1 MSIWRTSFRQTLT
14 IHFSFRTTNNDV
26 AYVMVMYSLLQFP
39 LLLEAEDG
47 YRQLWAN
54 LTSGA
59 CAGRSTVIFIL
70 SKPLC
75 TVRDSEADLTWRYV
89 PGFHYWTLN
98 MSVIVKVSIISLLHC
113 RNS

>member
-75 TVRDSEADLTWRYV
+75 TVRDSEADLTWR
-89 PGFHYWTLN
+89 
-98 MSVIVKVSIISLLHC
+98 
-113 RNS
+113 NS